1 MQYATLKEKISA
13 EKAIRAQR
21 YTEFEALTAAA
32 HAAGIK
38 AGREC
43 RPIPMVICTAAGV
56 PIECVDDGA
65 CGFAWIAFA
74 GNTAFGRWAKKQGLA
89 GSHYPSGS
97 CNGFRNSASLSSG
110 NRPLPTPTRKSCEM
124 PGSTPIPDRDLIN

>member
-21 YTEFEALTAAA
+21 HIEFEALTAAA

-97 CNGFRNSASLSSG
+97 CIWVSEFGQSVE
-110 NRPLPTPTRKSCEM
+110 RKSAFADAYAQVLRNAGIDAYS
-124 PGSTPIPDRDLIN
+124 GSRLD